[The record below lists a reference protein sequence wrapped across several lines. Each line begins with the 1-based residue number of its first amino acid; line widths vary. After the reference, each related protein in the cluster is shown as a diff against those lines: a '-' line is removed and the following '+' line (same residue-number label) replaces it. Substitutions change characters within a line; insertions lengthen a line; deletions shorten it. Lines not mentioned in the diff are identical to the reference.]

1 MTELEKY
8 ELVNSCETGQELKDA
23 MLKISDS
30 DNGVIRGRV
39 RDFDG
44 NRMAGYVHL
53 VINEGAPANLLTR
66 TYGIRQQAI
75 YVAYS
80 ENREKRLKDEEV

>member
-8 ELVNSCETGQELKDA
+8 ELVNSCETGPELKDA
-23 MLKISDS
+23 LLKISNL
-30 DNGVIRGRV
+30 DNGVIKGRI
-39 RDFDG
+39 RNFDG
-44 NRMAGYVHL
+44 ERMAGYVHL

-75 YVAYS
+75 YIAYC
-80 ENREKRLKDEEV
+80 ENREKQLKDEEV